1 MRLSFPIFIFLFLL
15 VLTPFISA
23 QADKT
28 QQNINI
34 NIGLQIEFT
43 QVDIIENGEHHL
55 FNAHVFNISSGQRV
69 TNVSTDCNFHLF
81 DNLGEHQINQVPMI
95 FDSLGLDFEH
105 NVTGNNF
112 TRNGEYSFLVV
123 CNSTSFGGFLSKGIT
138 VTQDGKE
145 TIPFPKEFS
154 VIFLGFILIMFGLFK
169 ERFRLLKHM
178 GSLLLMVMGI
188 LTLFPGYNNISHTS
202 LLGLT
207 LGSLLIGIGFYF
219 LVEDSFSRTRQEGKF
234 NQDQGE
240 DEFDEEE
247 FEK

>member
-81 DNLGEHQINQVPMI
+81 DNLGEHQINPVPMTY
-95 FDSLGLDFEH
+95 SLVGLDWDF
-105 NVTGNNF
+105 NITGNNF
-112 TRNGEYSFLVV
+112 TKNGKYSFLVV
-123 CNSTSFGGFLSKGIT
+123 CNASSSNIGGFLSKGIT

-188 LTLFPGYNNISHTS
+188 LTLFPGYNNIQEDAPRLFQV
-202 LLGLT
+202 LLVL
-207 LGSLLIGIGFYF
+207 SQLIFYF
-219 LVEDSFSRTRQEGKF
+219 VSIHHHPHHHLHC
-234 NQDQGE
+234 
-240 DEFDEEE
+240 
-247 FEK
+247 